1 MVRFVVLAALL
12 GATCAA
18 RAAADGPLYQCPR
31 NLFTNQIG
39 EAQAKQQG
47 CSRVVPGRLTQAG
60 VVVEAPRAEVDLAQ
74 GAAASAAAT
83 ATPPV
88 PTANPHGTPPAAEV
102 PGAAPLATQGLL
114 VVPGLPATPD
124 PRLSAAAAAPPRAPM
139 PVAQRVASSLQRAR
153 DQDAQAILQS
163 ELARTLA
170 ALQTL
175 QRSGNAAQTA
185 MLTRLRED
193 EAALRRELARLTP

>member
-1 MVRFVVLAALL
+1 
-12 GATCAA
+12 
-18 RAAADGPLYQCPR
+18 
-31 NLFTNQIG
+31 
-39 EAQAKQQG
+39 
-47 CSRVVPGRLTQAG
+47 
-60 VVVEAPRAEVDLAQ
+60 
-74 GAAASAAAT
+74 
-83 ATPPV
+83 
-88 PTANPHGTPPAAEV
+88 
-102 PGAAPLATQGLL
+102 
-114 VVPGLPATPD
+114 
-124 PRLSAAAAAPPRAPM
+124 M